1 MVSWNKKICLIS
13 TSNQYWHVFFSELIG
28 DNFTPVTPG
37 NYHVLDTW
45 IGSKR
50 RPECIK
56 TGSANIPGYETDLSS
71 SCSRVRVFEWLHG
84 VAPNPPN
91 FEADWDHIREPNF
104 LFRREECQ
112 SVMKRSKEEATLNDI
127 ACSRSFNFFVEEK
140 HQSSWV
146 LPKLVS
152 KLADF

>member
-1 MVSWNKKICLIS
+1 MVK
-13 TSNQYWHVFFSELIG
+13 LIG
-28 DNFTPVTPG
+28 DNFTPVTAG

-71 SCSRVRVFEWLHG
+71 PCSRVRVFEWLHG

-127 ACSRSFNFFVEEK
+127 ACSRPFNFFVEEK
-140 HQSSWV
+140 HQSS
-146 LPKLVS
+146 
-152 KLADF
+152 